1 MYQFRGLTVSGSS
14 ESGLVS
20 LPAKI
25 CAFFW
30 SQAALRALT
39 FGLPVVSAELA
50 VTPSSSGTWFG
61 TCVHGVKLSAGGV
74 PLTKAVLIGDATR
87 SNWLMRGKT
96 RGYFFFFFS
105 F

>member
-1 MYQFRGLTVSGSS
+1 MDRYQFRWLTVSGSS

-39 FGLPVVSAELA
+39 AAPSVVLA
-50 VTPSSSGTWFG
+50 ALDETP
-61 TCVHGVKLSAGGV
+61 
-74 PLTKAVLIGDATR
+74 
-87 SNWLMRGKT
+87 
-96 RGYFFFFFS
+96 
-105 F
+105 